1 MFYQTQT
8 GKSVQIFN
16 RRPRNLSRGGLIK
29 DSPKI
34 RDKKEDTVSS
44 WLEYGSLVVPVSVVG
59 ALHDYHGEMMGAVQH
74 DKAKLGKTIV
84 MPGEYVV
91 HKKYAK
97 KVEAFLKKKGIV
109 LPLPH

>member
-1 MFYQTQT
+1 M
-8 GKSVQIFN
+8 KRHV
-16 RRPRNLSRGGLIK
+16 L
-29 DSPKI
+29 D
-34 RDKKEDTVSS
+34 
-44 WLEYGSLVVPVSVVG
+44 
-59 ALHDYHGEMMGAVQH
+59 DYHGKMTGAVQH